1 MWLTCKRGTDLQK
14 NEFDSG
20 IIILIIIR
28 MWNIERVKP
37 GQAHC
42 CLPHVVF
49 TYLWSRTRSVS
60 QHEWPLVIEYI
71 CRRLTIRLAAR
82 MRRIVFFSLIFKQC
96 YTVVDSSWV
105 LNGRTRNVTC
115 GWPNKRNGCT
125 KFVVFVVQLSSS
137 SIIFLPVPSCTWG
150 VCAYWISKGI
160 TDQNCGCCQ
169 WDACKSYGHF
179 SNLTGTNCICL
190 TSIFLQ
196 KRVVLSIFIVFC

>member
-1 MWLTCKRGTDLQK
+1 
-14 NEFDSG
+14 
-20 IIILIIIR
+20 

-42 CLPHVVF
+42 CLSHVVF

-60 QHEWPLVIEYI
+60 QHEWPLVIDYI

-125 KFVVFVVQLSSS
+125 KFAVFVVQLSSS
-137 SIIFLPVPSCTWG
+137 SIIFLLLPSCTLG
-150 VCAYWISKGI
+150 GLCWISKGI

-169 WDACKSYGHF
+169 WDAFKSYGHF

-190 TSIFLQ
+190 TSIFFAETRCFKHLYCILLAQ
-196 KRVVLSIFIVFC
+196 WAFLITYWSFHWSASIVGQW